1 MRPVLTKGCG
11 NQMHHQD
18 QHTFQQA
25 TATSLFMVNNTCIV
39 YGDPYTV
46 MERVCRVQVWMNVS
60 KKHEKKLYS
69 LFK

>member
-1 MRPVLTKGCG
+1 MCPVLTKGCG

-39 YGDPYTV
+39 YGDPYTE
-46 MERVCRVQVWMNVS
+46 MESIGVDEYKQ
-60 KKHEKKLYS
+60 
-69 LFK
+69 